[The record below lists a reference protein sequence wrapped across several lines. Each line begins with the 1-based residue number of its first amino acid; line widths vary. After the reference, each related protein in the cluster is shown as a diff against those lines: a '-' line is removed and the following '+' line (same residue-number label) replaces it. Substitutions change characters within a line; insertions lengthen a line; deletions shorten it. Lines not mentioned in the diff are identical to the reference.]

1 MGQTD
6 AELQA
11 LGPPT
16 RHFCLTC
23 CSRILLRPAH
33 LMDPVP
39 ASSNS
44 TVPHCAVLQTAA
56 GVPVL
61 ADRAFLDAY
70 SLLSAD
76 TVFQQHP
83 GEDELDAMFRVA
95 RLPEDAIWRTR
106 TALQQL
112 REDMNGRCVR
122 LLLGWLQDKGLQPD
136 SDSGVVLEG
145 L

>member
-1 MGQTD
+1 
-6 AELQA
+6 
-11 LGPPT
+11 
-16 RHFCLTC
+16 
-23 CSRILLRPAH
+23 
-33 LMDPVP
+33 
-39 ASSNS
+39 
-44 TVPHCAVLQTAA
+44 
-56 GVPVL
+56 VL
-61 ADRAFLDAY
+61 ADRAFLQAY

-76 TVFQQHP
+76 TVFEQHP
-83 GEDELDAMFRVA
+83 GEDELDVMFRVA

-136 SDSGVVLEG
+136 SGSAVVLQG